1 MPLPLL
7 NIACFVITLS
17 FLRKPN
23 IGPFLTWFMVWS
35 FVIYTL
41 NRISVLGMANWF
53 QVICQL
59 RSVGSDACTLL
70 RKMMRPTTAYQEELP
85 WWLRVCGACGMRG
98 ALYNHFPQYSIWLDG
113 KQDKIFSV
121 VMKWLTTPFIFL
133 VPGCGRV
140 GLRQSHSISI
150 VNCRRR

>member
-85 WWLRVCGACGMRG
+85 WWLRE
-98 ALYNHFPQYSIWLDG
+98 
-113 KQDKIFSV
+113 SV
-121 VMKWLTTPFIFL
+121 VH
-133 VPGCGRV
+133 V
-140 GLRQSHSISI
+140 GWEEPYIIISHSILFDLMESKTRYFQWWWSGSPPLSFSWFQG
-150 VNCRRR
+150 VAEWVWGNLTLWV